1 MKLVAISVHLLTLI
15 NAQTIPKFIKL
26 PMGRRIQDIET
37 TINGIDKSLEKFSK
51 EIVTDT
57 ASSSLPLVNIE
68 NLLYYAE
75 IELGKPPQKFFVD
88 MDTGSSNLWITS
100 SKCGTRCNTPNK
112 YYGSLSSTHISTT
125 KTFDIQYGKG
135 SVSGYISQ
143 DTLKINGIEL
153 PFTYFGE
160 AHVTA
165 DVSKVF
171 DGIFG
176 LAYQSLASNQITPPF
191 NAMFANGQIEQNLFG
206 VWLGEVTEGGGGEIT
221 FGGIDEKHFVGEL
234 SSKIIPL
241 NSITPSTAPPQYHEY
256 DSGIKFSN
264 NSFQYDNRTMN
275 RSASD
280 LSTTSTTS
288 SNNNFSL
295 SQCVNSNN
303 TSPMKLPTARK
314 INRNPVNKN
323 FSPVHTISN
332 DLDPP
337 DFYTTSP
344 LSSPS
349 LVSSSS
355 SISSEK
361 TLDQLKSD
369 LRREQRKDIKIEN
382 LNNLLSEF

>member
-1 MKLVAISVHLLTLI
+1 MRLIMKLTNHIDEMLI
-15 NAQTIPKFIKL
+15 
-26 PMGRRIQDIET
+26 DIET
-37 TINGIDKSLEKFSK
+37 TIRKTSNKNNVI
-51 EIVTDT
+51 
-57 ASSSLPLVNIE
+57 
-68 NLLYYAE
+68 NL
-75 IELGKPPQKFFVD
+75 G
-88 MDTGSSNLWITS
+88 
-100 SKCGTRCNTPNK
+100 C
-112 YYGSLSSTHISTT
+112 
-125 KTFDIQYGKG
+125 
-135 SVSGYISQ
+135 
-143 DTLKINGIEL
+143 
-153 PFTYFGE
+153 
-160 AHVTA
+160 
-165 DVSKVF
+165 
-171 DGIFG
+171 
-176 LAYQSLASNQITPPF
+176 
-191 NAMFANGQIEQNLFG
+191 
-206 VWLGEVTEGGGGEIT
+206 
-221 FGGIDEKHFVGEL
+221 

-241 NSITPSTAPPQYHEY
+241 NSITPSTEPPQYHEY

-264 NSFQYDNRTMN
+264 NSFHYDNRTMN

-314 INRNPVNKN
+314 IYRKPVNKN